1 VDSVIKSRKSWDE
14 YFLDLAYM
22 AATRATCPR
31 RFVGAVLTKDK
42 KVLGTAYNG
51 SPSHTPSCLEEG
63 CLLVNSY
70 EPELSSNGSASV
82 QPNEPNEETLIIKQ
96 NCIRTIHAEQ
106 NLILFTDRSDR
117 EGASVYVTDQPC
129 WTCANLLANSGV
141 VEIVYHRPYAK
152 DRDKVL
158 ALMDAKGILFRQ
170 LENYHPPFGTDGV
183 VVD

>member
-1 VDSVIKSRKSWDE
+1 MLIKNRKSWDE

-63 CLLVNSY
+63 CMLVNSY
-70 EPELSSNGSASV
+70 EPQSSSESSMMVHQDQDQSNPPKLV
-82 QPNEPNEETLIIKQ
+82 IKQ

-106 NLILFTDRSDR
+106 NLLLFTDRSDR
-117 EGASVYVTDQPC
+117 EGATVYVTDQPC
-129 WTCANLLANSGV
+129 WSCANMLANSGV
-141 VEIVYHRPYAK
+141 VEIVYHRPYVK
-152 DRDKVL
+152 DREKVT

-170 LENYHPPFGTDGV
+170 LENYKPPFGTDGV
-183 VVD
+183 VID